1 MAPVSPP
8 VRTASGVRRG
18 GALIFVTVGTHEAPF
33 DRLVQRMDELAGWTE
48 EPVWMQIGSARVSP
62 VRASHRRFFPTAEYR
77 RLFRESRAVVSHAG
91 VGTLLEASR
100 IRKPLVCLPRL
111 HRFGEHWDDHQ
122 LEICAELARSG
133 TLQYVEKPED
143 LDLVAVANARPPVF
157 PDASTRLGDR
167 ISSFLREAEAK
178 RRAVGADL

>member
-1 MAPVSPP
+1 M
-8 VRTASGVRRG
+8 
-18 GALIFVTVGTHEAPF
+18 IFVTVGSHEAPF
-33 DRLVQRMDELAGWTE
+33 DRLVQRMDELAGQTE
-48 EPVWMQIGSARVSP
+48 EPVWMQIGSATVSP
-62 VRASHRRFFPTAEYR
+62 VRAPHRRFFSTVDFR

-91 VGTLLEASR
+91 VGTLLEAAR

-133 TLQYVEKPED
+133 TLQYVEEPED
-143 LDLVAVANARPPVF
+143 LDLVAVENARPPVF

-167 ISSFLREAEAK
+167 ISSFLREGE